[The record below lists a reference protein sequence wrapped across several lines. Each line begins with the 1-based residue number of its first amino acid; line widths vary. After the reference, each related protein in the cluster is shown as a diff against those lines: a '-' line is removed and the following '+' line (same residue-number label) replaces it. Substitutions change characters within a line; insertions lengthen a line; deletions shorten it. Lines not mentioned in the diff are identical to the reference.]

1 MDLAMKNIIF
11 ITLLLINAVSAAE
24 TVIIQ
29 GQPSPLEYRDNFY
42 YLPQTFTIAPD
53 TNYIHVTMD
62 GVKKI
67 CLFNTA
73 PSDIFE
79 MSSHINILI
88 HGIKTEWN
96 CFPYLTTVTPVWP

>member
-1 MDLAMKNIIF
+1 MDVAMKKIAF
-11 ITLLLINAVSAAE
+11 LVLLLINAVSVAE

-29 GQPSPLEYRDNFY
+29 GQPSPLEFRDNFY
-42 YLPQTFTIAPD
+42 YLPQTYSISPD
-53 TNYIHVTMD
+53 TNYIYITMD
-62 GVKKI
+62 GVNKI
-67 CLFNTA
+67 CLFNSA

-96 CFPYLTTVTPVWP
+96 CFPFLTTVEAVWP